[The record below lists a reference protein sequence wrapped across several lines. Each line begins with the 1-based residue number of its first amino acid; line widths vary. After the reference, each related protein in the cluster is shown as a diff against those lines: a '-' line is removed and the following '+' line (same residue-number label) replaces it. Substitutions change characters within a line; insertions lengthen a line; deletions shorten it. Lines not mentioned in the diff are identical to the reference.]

1 MREGEDDGG
10 VASEAVQTQ
19 VEQDAANR
27 EEDVGRASGMFL
39 ARVGRDYHYGDNL
52 LRAARFNRRRTKKG
66 EPLYRP
72 LRIFMSEPVRN
83 GYTGN
88 AVVLTVPYEPLEK
101 GPKGSVLHVMCSD
114 RPDSG
119 AVGVDLEENQI
130 LITQGY
136 TPSASSPEF
145 RQQMVYAV
153 CSDVIATFAVA
164 LGREL
169 SWGFDGER
177 LIIRPHFTEERNAYY
192 DGHAGELRF
201 GYFMADPNA
210 GHGTLPSSTIYT
222 CLSRDIIAH
231 EMTHALVAGLRAHF
245 DEPTNPDV
253 LALHEALAD
262 LVAIFQHFAHSASV
276 EEAII
281 RGDGEI
287 GRDKTIFALAEQFG
301 HATGMNG
308 PARIAI
314 DQFQDEYEYGDAL
327 EPHKRGSILVS
338 AIVEA
343 FSRVFDRRAEAIQT
357 IYAQSTWTGGPRH
370 PSYVKLLAD
379 RAAKTAEQMLSLCI
393 RAIDYCPPVD
403 VTFGDYLRA
412 MITADQ
418 ELIFDD
424 RYKFRQELIAAFSR
438 RRIFSEDVPDISEE
452 SLRWNSPKRPIERVH
467 ALSLAT
473 LRLQQDPGS
482 SPAAD
487 EIMRQAAALADAVFN
502 PDNIDEF
509 GLKTG
514 PGFARPTIDSVRVIR
529 RVGPDRQVQFG
540 VVAEVT
546 QSGRIRLDGSEVD
559 VIGGATVILNGAGE
573 IEFVIRKR
581 IDSEHRARRT
591 AKFLE
596 TCVGAEQR
604 TFKVDKG
611 SFWGSVHRRYL
622 WRADR
627 HA

>member
-1 MREGEDDGG
+1 MRDGDDDNNG
-10 VASEAVQTQ
+10 ASEAVQTQ

-27 EEDVGRASGMFL
+27 AEGRRQERGLFL
-39 ARVGRDYHYGDNL
+39 ARVDRDYKYGLNL
-52 LRAARFNRRRTKKG
+52 LRATRFNRRRAKKG

-72 LRIFMSEPVRN
+72 LRIFMSEPVRH
-83 GYTGN
+83 GYSGN
-88 AVVLTVPYEPLEK
+88 SVVLAVPYEPLER
-101 GPKGSVLHVMCSD
+101 GPKGSVLHVVCND
-114 RPDSG
+114 DPGVD
-119 AVGVDLEENQI
+119 AAGVDLETNQV
-130 LITQGY
+130 LITQGFS
-136 TPSASSPEF
+136 PSASSPEF

-153 CSDVIATFAVA
+153 CSDVVATFSVA
-164 LGREL
+164 LGRDL
-169 SWGFDGER
+169 SWGFDGDR
-177 LIIRPHFTEERNAYY
+177 LIIRPQFAEERNAYY
-192 DGHAGELRF
+192 DGDNGELRF
-201 GYFMADPNA
+201 GYFTADPQT
-210 GHGTLPSSTIYT
+210 GHGTLPSGKVYT

-231 EMTHALVAGLRAHF
+231 EMTHALVAGLRAQF

-262 LVAIFQHFAHSASV
+262 LVAIFQHFSHNAAV

-287 GRDKTIFALAEQFG
+287 GRDKTIFALADQFG

-314 DQFQDEYEYGDAL
+314 DQFQDEYQYGGVL
-327 EPHKRGSILVS
+327 EPHKRGSIIVG
-338 AIVEA
+338 AIIEA
-343 FSRVFDRRAEAIQT
+343 FSRVFDRRAEEIQT
-357 IYAQSTWTGGPRH
+357 LYAHSASTGGAHH
-370 PSYVKLLAD
+370 PFYVKLLAGY
-379 RAAKTAEQMLSLCI
+379 AAKTAEQMLTLCI

-418 ELIFDD
+418 ELILDD
-424 RYKFRQELIAAFSR
+424 RYRFRQELIAAFSR
-438 RRIFSEDVPDISEE
+438 RRIFPEDVPDISEE
-452 SLRWNSPKRPIERVH
+452 SLRWGGPQKPIERIQS
-467 ALSLAT
+467 LSLAT

-487 EIMRQAAALADAVFN
+487 EIMRQAAALADTVFN
-502 PDNIDEF
+502 PKNIDEF

-514 PGFARPTIDSVRVIR
+514 PTFALPTIDSVRVIR

-540 VVAEVT
+540 IVAEVT
-546 QSGRIRLDGSEVD
+546 QSGRITLDGSEIE

-591 AKFLE
+591 AKFLK
-596 TCVGAEQR
+596 TRVGAEQR
-604 TFKVDKG
+604 TFKFDKG
-611 SFWGSVHRRYL
+611 SFWRSVHKRYL
-622 WRADR
+622 WKADR
-627 HA
+627 QT